1 MICFIIKVFS
11 STNAFLLEINLQ
23 DLLTRNIA
31 EILLKLALKTNKSI
45 NLFLISFNWAMRCHI
60 HLLWVPKGIKLVKNG
75 VLSLVLNISPLLAS
89 LLAC

>member
-31 EILLKLALKTNKSI
+31 EILLKLALKTI

-60 HLLWVPKGIKLVKNG
+60 HLLWAPKGIKLVKNG

>member
-1 MICFIIKVFS
+1 MEFQNDSESPCTVFS
-11 STNAFLLEINLQ
+11 MKSGSSKQFLYSVFFLM
-23 DLLTRNIA
+23 
-31 EILLKLALKTNKSI
+31 KLALKTNKSI

-60 HLLWVPKGIKLVKNG
+60 HLLWAPKGIKLVKNG